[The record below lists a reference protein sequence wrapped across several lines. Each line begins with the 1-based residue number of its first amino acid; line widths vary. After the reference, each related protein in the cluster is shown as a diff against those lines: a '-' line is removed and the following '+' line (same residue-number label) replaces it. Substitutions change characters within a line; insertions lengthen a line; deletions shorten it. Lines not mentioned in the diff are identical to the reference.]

1 MISPLLCGGVM
12 KSLIMSIESSIL
24 TRITTYVAENKILTA
39 LEAEASRNMAD
50 EANSVEINDMK
61 YNGKEPKINMVISD
75 HKEVVETF
83 EENSKLQRLDC
94 IYDDEPLG
102 IEKYPLD
109 STQRMQAQ
117 DLLEEIDLG
126 DGSVKMPTVERVF
139 YH

>member
-1 MISPLLCGGVM
+1 MT
-12 KSLIMSIESSIL
+12 ESSIL
-24 TRITTYVAENKILTA
+24 TRITAYVAENKMLTA